1 MLDTKDLET
10 TVNYPQLY
18 QLSDAGNIKTWII
31 SVKRISETESQIIK
45 QFGILGG
52 KMQSVSDPITEGKNA
67 GKANETTPHQQAV
80 AEAESAHSKKK
91 KKGYVD
97 TLLGAENGELDEVI
111 TGGVEPMLA
120 HVYAK
125 RGDKITF
132 PAYAQPKLDGMRCI
146 AIKKGNSVTLWTRT
160 RKPIVSCP
168 HIEEAIAI
176 QFAGQ
181 DITLDGE
188 LYNHDMKS
196 DFERIIGAVKREY
209 PSDDA
214 LLIQYHIYDVV
225 TDGPLLDRL
234 EKIRVLHSQDG
245 LDPVL
250 VHVSTVGIENEAKM
264 YEMFTRFTSGG
275 YEGLMIR
282 NADGLYENKRS
293 VNLQKVKEF
302 DDAEFKIVGVKEGR
316 GRLKGM
322 LGTFTCQMKDGSI
335 FDVKMSGNQDE
346 LTKYLTNKLLWRGKY
361 LTVQYQGLTGK
372 NGVPRFPVGL
382 RIREA
387 E

>member
-196 DFERIIGAVKREY
+196 DFERIIGAGINRE
-209 PSDDA
+209 
-214 LLIQYHIYDVV
+214 
-225 TDGPLLDRL
+225 R
-234 EKIRVLHSQDG
+234 
-245 LDPVL
+245 
-250 VHVSTVGIENEAKM
+250 
-264 YEMFTRFTSGG
+264 GG
-275 YEGLMIR
+275 GRTGQLSLGGKLG
-282 NADGLYENKRS
+282 NADRVIARFGGG
-293 VNLQKVKEF
+293 
-302 DDAEFKIVGVKEGR
+302 DR
-316 GRLKGM
+316 GRVAYQAVGGRARHREQRAYAFGAGVDGALQ
-322 LGTFTCQMKDGSI
+322 LGGIDRHGAVLQ
-335 FDVKMSGNQDE
+335 E
-346 LTKYLTNKLLWRGKY
+346 
-361 LTVQYQGLTGK
+361 
-372 NGVPRFPVGL
+372 
-382 RIREA
+382 
-387 E
+387 